1 MQNNIKFLKAIQGI
15 KVNVKFTYRGDITT
29 EAEFDKVNWIT
40 GEDAD
45 GTAIT
50 TTTNPHSELTWTKV
64 NNAMTT
70 FQTAYDGVG
79 VVQRKRITEYA
90 LITEQLDL
98 LYKDMAADKGD
109 KSGEWFKAIKKVK
122 DDNPKD

>member
-1 MQNNIKFLKAIQGI
+1 MENYIKFLRAIKSLKSDVEFSYQ
-15 KVNVKFTYRGDITT
+15 GDITT
-29 EAEFDKVNWIT
+29 KAEFDKVNWVT
-40 GEDAD
+40 GEDAE
-45 GTAIT
+45 GAAIV

-64 NNAMTT
+64 NNAMTAL
-70 FQTAYDGVG
+70 QTAYDGVG
-79 VVQRKRITEYA
+79 VVQRKRATEYA
-90 LITEQLDL
+90 PLKEQLDL